1 MKAMR
6 LAVSALLLPL
16 ALCAPAHAQSAQC
29 AGLADVLEGLDR
41 NYGEGIVWQG
51 SAGPEVQIMVT
62 AKPDGSTW
70 SLLMVQDKVACLMGS
85 GTGWSGLGHPAGEA
99 I

>member
-6 LAVSALLLPL
+6 LALSALLLPL
-16 ALCAPAHAQSAQC
+16 ALCAPVHAQTAQC

-41 NYGEGIVWQG
+41 NYGESIVWQG
-51 SAGPEVQIMVT
+51 NAGPDAVVMVT

-70 SLLMVQDKVACLMGS
+70 SLLMIQGTVACLVGA

>member
-6 LAVSALLLPL
+6 LVLTAFLFAL
-16 ALCAPAHAQSAQC
+16 ATCAPVNAQTAQC

-41 NYGEGIVWQG
+41 NYGEDIVWQG
-51 SAGPEVQIMVT
+51 SGWGDSLLMVT
-62 AKPDGSTW
+62 AKPDGTTW
-70 SLLMVQDKVACLMGS
+70 AVIIVLENQACLVAS
-85 GTGWSGLGHPAGEA
+85 GAGWSGIGHPVGES